1 MVFRAELT
9 RNVREKLK
17 RIIRVSLGVLI
28 KYMNRKPPEVM
39 TEPKKGISFSW

>member
-17 RIIRVSLGVLI
+17 RILRVSLGVLI
-28 KYMNRKPPEVM
+28 KYMNRKLPEV
-39 TEPKKGISFSW
+39 